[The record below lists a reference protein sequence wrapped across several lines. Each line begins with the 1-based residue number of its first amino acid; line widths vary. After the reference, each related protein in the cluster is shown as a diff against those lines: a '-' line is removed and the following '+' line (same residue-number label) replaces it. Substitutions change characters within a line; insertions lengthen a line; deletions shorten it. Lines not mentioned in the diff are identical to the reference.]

1 MLAMMNENLLITWK
15 DVVEEHPEINPET
28 AKRLVRQY
36 SKAFAEIAVRETVIA
51 SLRAFEFEVKW
62 EKFMETANRILDK
75 SVSALGIVAIFVI
88 FVIVFTK

>member
-1 MLAMMNENLLITWK
+1 MNENLLITWK

-36 SKAFAEIAVRETVIA
+36 SKAFAEIAVRETVSA
-51 SLRAFEFEVKW
+51 SLRAFEFEVRW

-88 FVIVFTK
+88 FVIIFTK